1 MNSADLER
9 AWRSPRNS
17 ADPAALAR
25 AGDQLFADLKKRRR
39 ARRLFLALVLGALTL
54 LSVRVALAAWPH
66 GGRRAIDPARDWAAL
81 AFLALPWTGFALLA
95 RQVWRHERRHR
106 RAGEA
111 IGDTVRG
118 LLDENATARAGLRV
132 TAGLLGATVLL
143 LPVVV
148 WRLRATGKAG
158 DEILWPAF
166 LGWPLLAGAV
176 LAALWWQDRHRLL
189 PRRRHLEALRQEL
202 GERAD

>member
-25 AGDQLFADLKKRRR
+25 AGDRLFADLERRRR

-54 LSVRVALAAWPH
+54 LSVRIALATLPRA
-66 GGRRAIDPARDWAAL
+66 GGPTIDPGRDWASL
-81 AFLALPWTGFALLA
+81 VFLALPWIGFIVLT
-95 RQVWRHERRHR
+95 RQMLRHERGHR
-106 RAGEA
+106 QAEA
-111 IGDTVRG
+111 TIGDTVRA

-166 LGWPLLAGAV
+166 LGWPLLAGA
-176 LAALWWQDRHRLL
+176 LLTALWWQDRHRLL

>member
-17 ADPAALAR
+17 GDPSALATAR
-25 AGDQLFADLKKRRR
+25 DQLFAGLKKRRR

-54 LSVRVALAAWPH
+54 LSVRVALATLPRA
-66 GGRRAIDPARDWAAL
+66 GGPTIDPGRDWASL
-81 AFLALPWTGFALLA
+81 VFLALPWIGFIVLT
-95 RQVWRHERRHR
+95 RQMLRHERGHR
-106 RAGEA
+106 QTGETV
-111 IGDTVRG
+111 GDTVRA

-166 LGWPLLAGAV
+166 LGWPLLAGAL

>member
-17 ADPAALAR
+17 ADPAALATAR
-25 AGDQLFADLKKRRR
+25 DQLFARLRERRR

-54 LSVRVALAAWPH
+54 LSVRVALATLPRA
-66 GGRRAIDPARDWAAL
+66 GGPTIDPGRDWASL
-81 AFLALPWTGFALLA
+81 VFLALPWIGFIVLM
-95 RQVWRHERRHR
+95 RQMLRHERGHR
-106 RAGEA
+106 RAGET

-166 LGWPLLAGAV
+166 LGWPLLAGAL

-189 PRRRHLEALRQEL
+189 PRRRHLKALWHDL
-202 GERAD
+202 GRPD

>member
-17 ADPAALAR
+17 ADPAALATAR
-25 AGDQLFADLKKRRR
+25 DQLFADLKKRRR

-54 LSVRVALAAWPH
+54 LSVRVALATLPRA
-66 GGRRAIDPARDWAAL
+66 GGPTIAPERDWASL
-81 AFLALPWTGFALLA
+81 VFLALPWIGFIMLT
-95 RQVWRHERRHR
+95 RQMLRHERGHQ

-111 IGDTVRG
+111 IGDTVRA

-132 TAGLLGATVLL
+132 TAGLHGVTLLL
-143 LPVVV
+143 LPLVVAQ
-148 WRLRATGKAG
+148 LRATGKAG

-166 LGWPLLAGAV
+166 LGWPLIASTILAT
-176 LAALWWQDRHRLL
+176 LWWQDRHRLL
-189 PRRRHLEALRQEL
+189 PRRRQLEALQREL
-202 GERAD
+202 ERAD

>member
-25 AGDQLFADLKKRRR
+25 AGDRLFADLKKRRR

-54 LSVRVALAAWPH
+54 LSVRVALATLPRA
-66 GGRRAIDPARDWAAL
+66 GGPTIDPGRDWASL
-81 AFLALPWTGFALLA
+81 VFLALPWIGFIVLT
-95 RQVWRHERRHR
+95 RQMLRHERGHR
-106 RAGEA
+106 QAEA
-111 IGDTVRG
+111 TIGDTVRA
-118 LLDENATARAGLRV
+118 LLDENTTARAGLRV

-166 LGWPLLAGAV
+166 LGWPLLAGAL

>member
-17 ADPAALAR
+17 ANPAALATAR
-25 AGDQLFADLKKRRR
+25 DQLFAGLKKRRR

-54 LSVRVALAAWPH
+54 FSVRVALATLPRA
-66 GGRRAIDPARDWAAL
+66 GGPPIAPGRDWASL
-81 AFLALPWTGFALLA
+81 VFLALPWIGFIMLT
-95 RQVWRHERRHR
+95 RQMLRHERGHQ

-111 IGDTVRG
+111 IGDTVRA

-132 TAGLLGATVLL
+132 TAGLHGVTLLL
-143 LPVVV
+143 LPLVVAQ
-148 WRLRATGKAG
+148 LRATGKAG

-166 LGWPLLAGAV
+166 LGWPLIASTILAT
-176 LAALWWQDRHRLL
+176 LWWQDRHRLL
-189 PRRRHLEALRQEL
+189 PRRRQLEALRREL
-202 GERAD
+202 ERAD